1 MKNITILILALTL
14 SVSLFAQDETLQQP
28 IDLGTVSLKGS
39 AVVGAFG
46 EIVPI
51 NTKPENAISKN
62 IYSKPSYLAEEFTGY
77 SIQLTTSMER
87 LKNDNALFAEFGN
100 LMIEEAT
107 NPKYCYML
115 GEFNTK
121 EGAEKFL
128 KTVILERYPDAKVI
142 RYKEGDRKR
151 LK

>member
-1 MKNITILILALTL
+1 MKNITFLILALTL
-14 SVSLFAQDETLQQP
+14 SVSVFAQNDIFLP
-28 IDLGTVSLKGS
+28 IDLGIITAKG

-46 EIVPI
+46 EIVQI
-51 NTKPENAISKN
+51 STKPENAISKN

-87 LKNDNALFAEFGN
+87 LTNDNRLFSEFGN

-107 NPKYCYML
+107 NPKFCYML

-128 KTVILERYPDAKVI
+128 KFVILERYPEAKVV
-142 RYKEGDRKR
+142 RYKAGNRKR